1 MEYKIIFEI
10 EEELLNRLESYGN
23 KKGSVKKTVRKIVS
37 GNNDGRVLSD
47 EAKPSVYEKQ
57 IKR

>member
-1 MEYKIIFEI
+1 
-10 EEELLNRLESYGN
+10 
-23 KKGSVKKTVRKIVS
+23 VS
-37 GNNDGRVLSD
+37 DNNDGRVLSD

>member
-37 GNNDGRVLSD
+37 DNNDGRVLSD

>member
-23 KKGSVKKTVRKIVS
+23 KKGSLKKTVRKIVS
-37 GNNDGRVLSD
+37 DNNDGRVLSD